1 MAKQSV
7 AVFFGG
13 MSSEHD
19 ISCISAQTVAG
30 GLDRDKYNVI
40 LVGITK
46 EGRWQVWRT
55 VPGGRAKRLPCC
67 FPMQRKNAC

>member
-19 ISCISAQTVAG
+19 ISCISAQTIAG

-46 EGRWQVWRT
+46 EGRWLHSR
-55 VPGGRAKRLPCC
+55 
-67 FPMQRKNAC
+67 